1 MENYLINIKFCLKF
15 KERLSQGSILC
26 PLQFLIYIYDMKLIA
41 PNKKIIVYADDI
53 TVIVRGRNLAEGMQ
67 QSNDILDICI
77 IL

>member
-1 MENYLINIKFCLKF
+1 
-15 KERLSQGSILC
+15 
-26 PLQFLIYIYDMKLIA
+26 MKLIA